1 MKKEF
6 TDTYVNDRW
15 KMHLGESKSGDGSA
29 LIYTENYRENLLKI
43 IKDFKINIMVDCSCG
58 DWNWM
63 KEIKTKLPKYIG
75 IDIVEELIEENKKK
89 YGSDNIE
96 FICNDMLTQLKE
108 YNNKEIDLTTC
119 RHTLEHL
126 PIEYSLEVLRELKR
140 VSKYSIIGSGNG
152 SENNFVDF
160 IMDGYKGRI
169 VNLDC
174 EPYHSELNS
183 PIIKFPD
190 IKKGNPIGYF
200 GYVYKF

>member
-6 TDTYVNDRW
+6 TDTYVNNKW

-29 LIYTENYRENLLKI
+29 LINTENYIENLLKI
-43 IKDFKINIMVDCSCG
+43 IEDFKIDVMVDCSCG

-63 KEIKTKLPKYIG
+63 KEIKEKLPKYIG

-89 YGSDNIE
+89 YGSNNIE
-96 FICNDMLTQLKE
+96 FVCNDMISQLKG
-108 YNNKEIDLTTC
+108 YKDKEIDLTIC

-126 PIEYSLEVLRELKR
+126 PIEYSLEALRELRR
-140 VSKYSIIGSGNG
+140 VSKYSIITSGNG
-152 SENNFVDF
+152 SNNNFVDF
-160 IMDGYKGRI
+160 TMDGYRGRV
-169 VNLDC
+169 VNLDY
-174 EPYHSELNS
+174 EPYSIELNS

-190 IKKGNPIGYF
+190 VKKGNDIGCF